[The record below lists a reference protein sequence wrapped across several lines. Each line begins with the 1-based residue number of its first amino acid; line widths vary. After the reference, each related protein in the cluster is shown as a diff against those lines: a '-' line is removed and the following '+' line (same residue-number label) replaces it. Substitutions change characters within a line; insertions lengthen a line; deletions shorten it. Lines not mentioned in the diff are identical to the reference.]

1 MKTRLLIILF
11 FLHTLGNKLLT
22 FLSNLFTKSP
32 SFLARFPTFN
42 PPGRPSPR
50 AHAGATTPRRPA
62 APLAQP
68 AQPAQPA
75 PLAQPAQPTEPAQP
89 VEPAQ
94 PGATT
99 RITSPPMRF
108 ESVHSYKAPA
118 DAVGSALVDPAFYAE
133 LDLPDVGRPR
143 LDAHT
148 RDGAVHRLV
157 TTWVYSGELDPLA
170 RRVVGSHKIS
180 WSQTLVFDEATMTG
194 SLDITSAIQPGRI
207 SCRASV
213 NVIVV

>member
-1 MKTRLLIILF
+1 
-11 FLHTLGNKLLT
+11 
-22 FLSNLFTKSP
+22 
-32 SFLARFPTFN
+32 
-42 PPGRPSPR
+42 
-50 AHAGATTPRRPA
+50 
-62 APLAQP
+62 
-68 AQPAQPA
+68 
-75 PLAQPAQPTEPAQP
+75 
-89 VEPAQ
+89 
-94 PGATT
+94 
-99 RITSPPMRF
+99 MRF

-213 NVIVV
+213 NVIAAGQRSSRRTIRGELKIGIPLIGGKAESALVPGILARLDREGDELGRWLRRPGS